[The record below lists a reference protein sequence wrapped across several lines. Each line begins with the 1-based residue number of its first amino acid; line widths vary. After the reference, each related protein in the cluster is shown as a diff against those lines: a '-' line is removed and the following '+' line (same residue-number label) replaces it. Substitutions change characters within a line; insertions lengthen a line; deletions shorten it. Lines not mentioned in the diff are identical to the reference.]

1 VRTAG
6 VEDVGL
12 LTQKREAGTPA
23 GGE

>member
-12 LTQKREAGTPA
+12 LTQKKEGNLA